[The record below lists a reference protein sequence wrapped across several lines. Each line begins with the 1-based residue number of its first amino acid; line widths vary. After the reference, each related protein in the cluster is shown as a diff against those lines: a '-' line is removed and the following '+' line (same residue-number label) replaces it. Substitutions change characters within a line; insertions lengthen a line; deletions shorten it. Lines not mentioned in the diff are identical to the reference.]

1 MSLYIFMSK
10 TVYDKCF
17 CFLSLFSPFKYP
29 IFTFLS
35 LCCLMVIYH
44 IKVFTYENIALFIK
58 RLFMTAASAIERFNF
73 VAPKKQDVFYQ
84 TDFCASV
91 HTYFSN
97 REVEMYIFLKNLS
110 MAKNFISSPFSS
122 RH

>member
-1 MSLYIFMSK
+1 MSK
-10 TVYDKCF
+10 SVYDKCF

-58 RLFMTAASAIERFNF
+58 RLFMTAASAIERFYF
-73 VAPKKQDVFYQ
+73 VAPEKQDFFVSLL
-84 TDFCASV
+84 TKLK
-91 HTYFSN
+91 HT
-97 REVEMYIFLKNLS
+97 LHLL
-110 MAKNFISSPFSS
+110 
-122 RH
+122 